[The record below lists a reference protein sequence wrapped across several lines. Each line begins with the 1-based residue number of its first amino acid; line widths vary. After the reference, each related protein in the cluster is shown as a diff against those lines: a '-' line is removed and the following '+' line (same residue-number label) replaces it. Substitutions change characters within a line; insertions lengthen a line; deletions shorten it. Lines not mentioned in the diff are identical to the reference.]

1 MKDIKMVKNSLRSLI
16 QNIFDYD
23 LFIDI
28 HAFDD
33 QDGLSDNDSDFF
45 L

>member
-1 MKDIKMVKNSLRSLI
+1 MKNIEMVKHSLRSLI

-33 QDGLSDNDSDFF
+33 LDDLNDDDSDFF